1 MEPPDKSTEE
11 EEGVV
16 GVGGRASPRCRPT
29 APPRRRKGTWGLVGG
44 RASRLERR
52 VPIAVALSGA
62 EQIRVIRGK
71 KNSAEGRTCPQARL
85 PKNDRFPL
93 FAVQRKRFG
102 TLIFLALTAWFFSG
116 SHSGL

>member
-71 KNSAEGRTCPQARL
+71 KNSAEGRPVLRL
-85 PKNDRFPL
+85 GFQKMID
-93 FAVQRKRFG
+93 
-102 TLIFLALTAWFFSG
+102 
-116 SHSGL
+116 SHCLQCKGRDSVL